1 MTSDQEQ
8 RLAILEAVQWA
19 VDHPLDLVRIAT
31 DSDSDTESDAVSAIM
46 RQSGLTEWQ
55 SEFCLSMPFRR
66 LMRKNREQLA
76 AELREIRES
85 MGQD

>member
-31 DSDSDTESDAVSAIM
+31 DSDTESDAVWAIM